1 MNFGLVK
8 SDQNFGHFGRKWVN
22 ILLYCCIFAH
32 TFSLLKGSQFFLYQ
46 LCLLILRRLTGGII
60 FFYLRIGCET
70 FDFQDFF
77 NRCIFQRFLRYFL
90 T

>member
-32 TFSLLKGSQFFLYQ
+32 TFSLLKGSQFFFISALFAHTASFDGRNNFF
-46 LCLLILRRLTGGII
+46 LFAHRL
-60 FFYLRIGCET
+60 
-70 FDFQDFF
+70 
-77 NRCIFQRFLRYFL
+77 
-90 T
+90 